1 MPNDALVLGVD
12 VARFGEDSSVIYPRR
27 GMDARSIKPIQVHGL
42 DTVRVEEL
50 ILNFCLEHPVDIIF
64 VDDAGAGGAVV
75 DHLLRH
81 NLPVEGVAF
90 GGRSV
95 GDISRVKYANKR
107 AEMWGNLK
115 DRLPYLA
122 LPNSPDLRDQLI
134 GPEFKFTLR
143 GEIQLEKKEDM
154 RKRGLAS
161 PDIADALA
169 LTFARPVFPRQFDSW
184 ANGGGSNVVSDYDP
198 MEEFEREQSG
208 SPRTPQRYYAAG
220 YPRLLP
226 EFE

>member
-50 ILNFCLEHPVDIIF
+50 ILNFCLEHQVDIIF

-75 DHLLRH
+75 DHLMRH

-90 GGRSV
+90 GGKSV
-95 GDISRVKYANKR
+95 GDASHVKYANKR
-107 AEMWGNLK
+107 AEMWGNLRG
-115 DRLPYLA
+115 RLPYLA
-122 LPNSPDLRDQLI
+122 LPNSADLRDQLI
-134 GPEFKFTLR
+134 GPEFRFNLR

-169 LTFARPVFPRQFDSW
+169 LTFARPVFPKQFDSW
-184 ANGGGSNVVSDYDP
+184 TNGASNVISDYDP
-198 MEEFEREQSG
+198 MEEFEREQEG
-208 SPRTPQRYYAAG
+208 RPRTPQRYYAAG